1 MESERT
7 LMLRVLGEAMTA
19 TEWEELAEALDG
31 TLPEG
36 YNAVLVPAE
45 PRIEAMDKA
54 DMRELVREIE
64 RAADLEE
71 RRPNAKIRDP
81 EEIRPRYKCLRDEC
95 GSEDVDVVDGSKAGH
110 VHISCNSCGW
120 LHKDVL
126 ERIGGR
132 P

>member
-45 PRIEAMDKA
+45 PRIEAMDKS
-54 DMRELVREIE
+54 DMREFVREVE
-64 RAADLEE
+64 RAADIEE
-71 RRPNAKIRDP
+71 RRPNAKIH
-81 EEIRPRYKCLRDEC
+81 
-95 GSEDVDVVDGSKAGH
+95 GMEDAH
-110 VHISCNSCGW
+110 
-120 LHKDVL
+120 
-126 ERIGGR
+126 E
-132 P
+132 